1 MTSTIKESGN
11 CDDVLGQKLLPSL
24 NGLRFVAVLF
34 VVLSHAGV
42 YSFFVDSVTFFLVL
56 SGFLFTV
63 LLNREIESTGTI
75 NLKSF
80 YARRTIRI
88 LPAVYVCVIFTIAS
102 KQLLG
107 LPVAWGHAASAV
119 TFTTNYYN
127 AAFDHPATGF
137 SSLWSMAL
145 QEQFYLLWPMTF
157 LLLARCG
164 RQQVVMAL
172 ATIAIMSG
180 VWRCCGMYSGGSAA
194 YAYNAFETRVDSLAI
209 GCLTGLLTTSIGF
222 RRTFSRITRTGLEPI
237 LPLAGLYMLS
247 LVNETDRLATGF
259 TYQSVLL
266 GVLLLQLIQLHR
278 NPLWSWLNS
287 RVMDFLGTL
296 AFSAYLYH
304 HWGISLGNQVGSS
317 IWISATVSI
326 AGTFILAAGSYYL
339 IERPFVAFRQRLRPQ
354 GQRSAQTA
362 NEAKPALS
370 RFNIARSMTTTL
382 RQGSSHFRVHDAG
395 FGPPAA

>member
-1 MTSTIKESGN
+1 MTTTANQPALSE
-11 CDDVLGQKLLPSL
+11 DVLSQKLLPSL

-34 VVLSHAGV
+34 VILSHAGV

-88 LPAVYVCVIFTIAS
+88 LPAVYVCVIFTIVG

-107 LPVAWGHAASAV
+107 LPVAWGHVASAV
-119 TFTTNYYN
+119 TFTANYYN

-145 QEQFYLLWPMTF
+145 QEQFYLLWPLAF
-157 LLLARCG
+157 LLLARRG
-164 RQQVVMAL
+164 RHQVVLAL

-180 VWRCCGMYSGGSAA
+180 VWRCCSMYSGGSAA
-194 YAYNAFETRVDSLAI
+194 YAYNTFETRVDSLAI
-209 GCLTGLLTTSIGF
+209 GCLTGLLTTSISF
-222 RRTFSRITRTGLEPI
+222 RRTFARITRTGLEPA
-237 LPLAGLYMLS
+237 LPLAGLYLLS
-247 LVNETDRLATGF
+247 LVNETDRLASGF
-259 TYQSVLL
+259 TYQSMLL

-278 NPLWSWLNS
+278 SPLWSWLNS
-287 RVMDFLGTL
+287 RTMDFLGTL

-304 HWGISLGNQVGSS
+304 HWGISLGNQAGDST
-317 IWISATVSI
+317 WLSAAVSI
-326 AGTFILAAGSYYL
+326 AGTFILAACSYYL
-339 IERPFVAFRQRLRPQ
+339 VERPFVSLRKRLRPKTN
-354 GQRSAQTA
+354 GTAQTPL
-362 NEAKPALS
+362 EVESTVLP
-370 RFNIARSMTTTL
+370 FNRADSGIVGIFES
-382 RQGSSHFRVHDAG
+382 
-395 FGPPAA
+395 